1 MITIMAHELNY
12 FETNFIGG
20 IYDQHNKNSKRG
32 LNGQGTSLEMADV
45 DWIPHSSPE
54 HFINYVLTPG
64 PQIHKTSKVP
74 KTFLMEVG

>member
-12 FETNFIGG
+12 FETNFIGR

-45 DWIPHSSPE
+45 D
-54 HFINYVLTPG
+54 
-64 PQIHKTSKVP
+64 
-74 KTFLMEVG
+74 